1 MRLFVSLLSLT
12 LAATL
17 CAQSPEAAKPIRL
30 AFIGVGGR
38 GAANLNELTKDPG
51 VKVTVIC
58 DVDGKHLADVAK
70 TYPEAKQ
77 FKDFRELYAK
87 AADDFDAV
95 VVSTTEHTH
104 AFATLPALKLR
115 KPVYCEK
122 PLTHNVEEAVKII
135 TAARVAAVPTQMG
148 TQIHG
153 GANYRRV
160 VEQIQSG
167 TIGAVKE
174 VHVCVSRAWGL
185 QSPKD
190 AEANGDIVSVQ
201 ERPTSEETAPEH
213 LDWDLWIGPAPFRP
227 FHSVYY
233 PGPKWYRWWDF
244 GNGTMSDL
252 GSHWNDLPWWA
263 LKLDAPTAIEPIGM
277 SSPAHPDLAPASMH
291 VLYTY
296 GQRGEMPPVLLH
308 WHQGASKPNIWN
320 ETPAIAAFKSGVLFI
335 GDKGMLISDYGK
347 FKLLPEDK
355 FPTVPEPTVKI
366 PDSPGQHQE
375 WLNAI
380 RTGSPTASP
389 FASYA
394 GPLTIANHLGNVAY
408 RVGKRIAWD
417 GRSFRAKAC
426 PEAAPFLGRKP
437 REGWILE

>member
-1 MRLFVSLLSLT
+1 MFLRSLVILSIAT
-12 LAATL
+12 AALA
-17 CAQSPEAAKPIRL
+17 QEAPKPIRL

-38 GAANLNELTKDPG
+38 GAANLKELTKDPG
-51 VKVTVIC
+51 VKVTVLC
-58 DVDGKHLADVAK
+58 DVDAKHLALAAAS
-70 TYPEAKQ
+70 YPEAKQ
-77 FKDFRELYAK
+77 FKDFRVLYK
-87 AADDFDAV
+87 EAAQDFDAV

-104 AFATLPALKLR
+104 AFATMPALKLR

-122 PLTHNVEEAVKII
+122 PLTHNVEEAAAII
-135 TAARVAAVPTQMG
+135 TASRVAAVPTQMG

-153 GANYRRV
+153 SANYRLV

-167 TIGAVKE
+167 TIGPVRE

-185 QSPKD
+185 QTE
-190 AEANGDIVSVQ
+190 AEAQANGDIVSIT
-201 ERPTSEETAPEH
+201 ERPINGETPPEH

-227 FHSVYY
+227 YHSVYY

-252 GSHWNDLPWWA
+252 GSHWNDLPFWA
-263 LKLDAPTAIEPIGM
+263 LKLNAPEAIEPLDMTG
-277 SSPAHPDLAPASMH
+277 PAHPDLAPASMH
-291 VLYTY
+291 VVYEY
-296 GQRGEMPPVLLH
+296 GQRAGMPPLRLH
-308 WHQGASKPNIWN
+308 WHQGASKPSVW
-320 ETPAIAAFKSGVLFI
+320 TSDPAIAAFKSGVLFV
-335 GDKGMLISDYGK
+335 GEKGMLISDYGK
-347 FKLLPEDK
+347 FKLLPEAK

-380 RTGSPTASP
+380 RTGSPTGSP

-408 RVGKRIAWD
+408 RVGKRIQWD
-417 GRSFRAKAC
+417 AHTFSPKNS
-426 PEAAPFLGRKP
+426 PEAQPFLGRKP
-437 REGWILE
+437 REGWTLE